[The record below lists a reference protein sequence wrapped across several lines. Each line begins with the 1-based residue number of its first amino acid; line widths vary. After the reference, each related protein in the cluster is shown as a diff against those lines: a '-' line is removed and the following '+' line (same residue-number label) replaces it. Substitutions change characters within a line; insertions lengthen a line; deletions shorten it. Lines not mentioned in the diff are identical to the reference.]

1 MYLSRE
7 NKNPTKNKRGDGM
20 KFYKVRQ
27 AECDFC
33 KKLKSVVTQVDDIY
47 ICSDCVKEI
56 LNHCITNEK
65 IVKTIEVENDR

>member
-1 MYLSRE
+1 
-7 NKNPTKNKRGDGM
+7 M

-47 ICSDCVKEI
+47 ICSDCAVEI
-56 LNHCITNEK
+56 LNHCITNERAVK
-65 IVKTIEVENDR
+65 ISECEVEDDNR